1 MDFAGH
7 KTWVR
12 EVGKKEGSGGL
23 FGLFGKGSDKSK
35 GCANTRH
42 PRIAESPKLCTSGMK
57 MPLHSKHASQELP
70 KQGHVQMLVL
80 FRARA

>member
-35 GCANTRH
+35 GYANPPCMHART
-42 PRIAESPKLCTSGMK
+42 PKLCTSGTRV
-57 MPLHSKHASQELP
+57 PSHGKHVPYNLFKQEHLQTLASSSP
-70 KQGHVQMLVL
+70 STM
-80 FRARA
+80 

>member
-1 MDFAGH
+1 MNFADH

-35 GCANTRH
+35 GYANL
-42 PRIAESPKLCTSGMK
+42 PRVHARTPKHSTSRTK
-57 MPLHSKHASQELP
+57 MS
-70 KQGHVQMLVL
+70 
-80 FRARA
+80 